1 METLSFVVPC
11 YRSEH
16 TITKVT
22 EQIEALMADHPEYDY
37 EGIMVNDHSPDNVW
51 DVITALAEK
60 NPRYHGISFAQNFG
74 QHAAL
79 MAGYNACKGDYVVT
93 IDDDGQTPVDQTIIL
108 LEALL
113 AGKYDVVYGKYEDR
127 KDNDFRKLGT
137 RMNNYM
143 LEHLLG
149 KPKNIHMTSYFIA
162 RKYIIDKM
170 CEYKNGFPYIWGLVL
185 RTTKN
190 IGNAVIRHSERIE
203 GESGYTLKKLLSLWM
218 NGFTAFSVK
227 PLRITAGVGIVFSLI
242 GLVALI
248 YTVVDRL
255 FIHPQMMA
263 GYTALMS
270 VLLIVGGLVLLSLG
284 MIGEYVGRIYM
295 CINNTPQYVISETTD
310 EKRESH

>member
-16 TITKVT
+16 TIGLVA
-22 EQIEALMADHPEYDY
+22 EQVEALMKEHSEYEY
-37 EGIMVNDHSPDNVW
+37 ELIMVNDHSPDNVW
-51 DVITALAEK
+51 EVITDLAAQ
-60 NPRYHGISFAQNFG
+60 NPRFHGISFAQNFG

-79 MAGYNACKGDYVVT
+79 MAGYNACKGDFVVT
-93 IDDDGQTPVDQTIIL
+93 IDDDGQTPVDQTFIL
-108 LEALL
+108 LDALL
-113 AGKYDVVYGKYEDR
+113 SGKYDVVYGKYEDR
-127 KDNDFRKLGT
+127 KDSDFRKLGT

-143 LEHLLG
+143 LERLLG
-149 KPKNIHMTSYFIA
+149 KPKNVHMTSYFVA
-162 RKYIIDKM
+162 RKYIVDKM
-170 CEYKNGFPYIWGLVL
+170 CEYKQGFPYIWGLVL

-203 GESGYTLKKLLSLWM
+203 GESGYTLGKLLSLWM

-242 GLVALI
+242 GLAALI
-248 YTVVDRL
+248 YTIVDRL
-255 FIHPQMMA
+255 FLHPQMTA

-295 CINNTPQYVISETTD
+295 CINNTPQFVISETTD